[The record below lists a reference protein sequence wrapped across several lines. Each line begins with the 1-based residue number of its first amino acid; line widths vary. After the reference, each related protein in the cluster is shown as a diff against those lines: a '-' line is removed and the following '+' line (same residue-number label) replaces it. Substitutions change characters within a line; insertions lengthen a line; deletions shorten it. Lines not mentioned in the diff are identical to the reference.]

1 MAGVTVLGMNS
12 LTRSLLLLHVL
23 SMAACGAP
31 PAPLLEPE
39 PATLAGTVD
48 GVAWWP
54 LGAPVVTREG
64 GVLSLAGDSLEGV
77 RIRLTVRMQDGVLRY
92 DRREIFVT
100 LSRERPDLSRD
111 MHWPSS
117 TEGGL
122 VLDPTAPGIAG
133 RFRVVLAPD
142 EWTSS
147 RGGRLV
153 VLEGRFS
160 GP

>member
-1 MAGVTVLGMNS
+1 MAWGTVLVMNS
-12 LTRSLLLLHVL
+12 QIRSLALLYVL

-31 PAPLLEPE
+31 PAPPLEPE

-54 LGAPVVTREG
+54 IGAPVVTREG
-64 GVLSLAGDSLEGV
+64 GVLSVAGESLEGV
-77 RIRLTVRMQDGVLRY
+77 RVRLMVRTQDGVLRY
-92 DRREIFVT
+92 DRREILVT
-100 LSRERPDLSRD
+100 LSRESPGFSRD

-117 TEGGL
+117 TEGEL
-122 VLDPTAPGIAG
+122 VLDPAAPGVAG